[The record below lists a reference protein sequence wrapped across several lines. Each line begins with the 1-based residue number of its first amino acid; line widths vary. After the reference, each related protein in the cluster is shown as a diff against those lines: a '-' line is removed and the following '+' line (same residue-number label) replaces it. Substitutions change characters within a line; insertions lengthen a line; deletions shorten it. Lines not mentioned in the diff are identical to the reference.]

1 MIRGKQLTYRRANP
15 MKLKV
20 NELNESGAG
29 FVNVSDSAARDKLC
43 MWTPSSY
50 SRQEAEWWVGG
61 YDGGVLSGFALLCF
75 DFRLSNICH
84 TVLS

>member
-1 MIRGKQLTYRRANP
+1 
-15 MKLKV
+15 
-20 NELNESGAG
+20 
-29 FVNVSDSAARDKLC
+29 VNVGDSAARDKIDQLGI
-43 MWTPSSY
+43 WTPSSY